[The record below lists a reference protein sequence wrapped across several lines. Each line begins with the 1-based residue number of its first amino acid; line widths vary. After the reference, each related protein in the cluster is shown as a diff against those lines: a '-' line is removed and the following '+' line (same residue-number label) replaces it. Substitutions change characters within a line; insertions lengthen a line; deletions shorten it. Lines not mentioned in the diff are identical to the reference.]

1 MGRPSQMLNVATN
14 SFSTSFLTSG
24 ILLLQEAALTCFLK
38 TDIKDQRPAL
48 IKLKVAPE
56 PIR

>member
-1 MGRPSQMLNVATN
+1 MGRLSQMLNVATN
-14 SFSTSFLTSG
+14 SFSTSFLTAG
-24 ILLLQEAALTCFLK
+24 TLLLLGAALTFFLK
-38 TDIKDQRPAL
+38 SDVKDQGPAL